1 MQSITLHENETN
13 HTFQNSQVYV
23 ENNKVYQLSYD
34 YRDLHSQ
41 EQVNK
46 VIEKLVIDNGYVLE
60 KDKNQKI
67 KLVNPLI
74 PDVEY
79 TIWTDSY
86 GITKKTNRLI
96 GNLE

>member
-46 VIEKLVIDNGYVLE
+46 VIEKLVE
-60 KDKNQKI
+60 
-67 KLVNPLI
+67 
-74 PDVEY
+74 
-79 TIWTDSY
+79 
-86 GITKKTNRLI
+86 
-96 GNLE
+96 NLYS